1 MATIM
6 SMSERINDPVI
17 LFRKSCEFEDERQVC
32 QKYFRT
38 LEQRTACR
46 NQLVVARYSALPF
59 YRELEVDLQS
69 LGCRLI
75 NSYGEHSWI
84 ANFDYYEDLVEFTP
98 ESWDDYSF
106 QHCDYAGPF
115 VIKGRTNSRKFEWNK
130 LMFAPTRKDA
140 VRIAA
145 ELAGDGLIGPQGVIY
160 RKYVPL
166 RTFEVGLNGLPFTNE
181 WRFFFLREKCL
192 SYGYYW
198 SSADDVS
205 LGQIN
210 PVAIELAQR
219 IAKIVAE
226 RVPFFVLDLAETEEG
241 DWILIEVNDGQQ
253 SGLSE
258 NDPNTL
264 YFNLRTA
271 LSKESL

>member
-1 MATIM
+1 M
-6 SMSERINDPVI
+6 SKTESVV
-17 LFRKSCEFEDERQVC
+17 LFRKNHEFVDERQVC

-38 LEQRTACR
+38 LEQRTACH

-59 YRELEVDLQS
+59 YRELEVDLQT

-75 NSYGEHSWI
+75 NTYGEHSWI
-84 ANFDYYEDLVEFTP
+84 ANFDYYEDLIEFTP
-98 ESWDDYSF
+98 ESWDDYTF
-106 QHCDYAGPF
+106 QHCKYEGPF
-115 VIKGRTNSRKFEWNK
+115 VVKGRTNSRKFDWNK
-130 LMFAPTRKDA
+130 LMFAPTKKEA
-140 VRIAA
+140 IRIAA
-145 ELAGDGLIGPQGVIY
+145 DLSGDGLIGPQGVIY

-181 WRFFFLREKCL
+181 FRFFFLREQCL

-198 SSADDVS
+198 SSADDLS
-205 LGQIN
+205 LGRVS
-210 PVAIELAQR
+210 PDAIALAHR

-226 RVPFFVLDLAETEEG
+226 HVAFFVLDLAETEDG

-258 NDPNTL
+258 NDPDTL
-264 YFNLRTA
+264 YSNLRTA
-271 LSKESL
+271 LIEESL

>member
-1 MATIM
+1 MTI
-6 SMSERINDPVI
+6 SNPVI
-17 LFRKSCEFEDERQVC
+17 LFRKSCEFEDEQRIC

-38 LEQRTACR
+38 VEQRTDCH

-59 YRELEVDLQS
+59 YRELEIDLQR

-75 NSYGEHSWI
+75 NTYGEHSWI
-84 ANFDYYEDLVEFTP
+84 ANFDYYEDLAEFTP

-106 QHCDYAGPF
+106 HLCQHPGPF
-115 VIKGRTNSRKFEWNK
+115 VVKGRTNSRKFEWNK
-130 LMFAPTRKDA
+130 LMFAPTKKDA
-140 VRIAA
+140 IRISA

-166 RTFEVGLNGLPFTNE
+166 RTFEVGVNGLPFTNE
-181 WRFFFLREKCL
+181 WRFFFFREQCL

-205 LGQIN
+205 LGRLN
-210 PVAIELAQR
+210 PDAITLAQKV
-219 IAKIVAE
+219 AKIVAE
-226 RVPFFVLDLAETEEG
+226 HVTFFVLDLAETEDG
-241 DWILIEVNDGQQ
+241 DWIVIEVNDGQQ

-258 NDPNTL
+258 NDPDTL
-264 YFNLRTA
+264 YSNLRTA
-271 LSKESL
+271 LIEESL